1 MDQRDDRIYWLGD
14 KVELEYSVVAIEGE
28 FPAKDLGKH
37 FTYRNMGKELLTGAE
52 MTHNHHPTMV
62 RNMSTELET

>member
-37 FTYRNMGKELLTGAE
+37 FTYRNMGKELLTG
-52 MTHNHHPTMV
+52 PG
-62 RNMSTELET
+62 

>member
-28 FPAKDLGKH
+28 FPAKD
-37 FTYRNMGKELLTGAE
+37 
-52 MTHNHHPTMV
+52 
-62 RNMSTELET
+62 